1 MSTEETSVRAPRRT
15 APGTGQRK
23 KKVDPP
29 PIGEV
34 DTIWGRVEFL
44 TEPDSP
50 FGDGYSITKEQVLIL
65 GGHATQPYRIARS
78 VLRNRA

>member
-50 FGDGYSITKEQVLIL
+50 FGDG
-65 GGHATQPYRIARS
+65 
-78 VLRNRA
+78 